1 MSRAGKVKSSLSRGT
16 RIALFVQVLMMF
28 LPNKILLD
36 VSLQTKFG
44 HAFELHLK
52 PYNSDPNSR
61 IPEFLFL
68 RFHLRTR
75 FDFDAG

>member
-52 PYNSDPNSR
+52 PYNSDYPNSR
-61 IPEFLFL
+61 MPVSVVEVSFEDKI
-68 RFHLRTR
+68 
-75 FDFDAG
+75 